1 MAKRK
6 KDTMEFRFYELPQGE
21 SALVLCGESWK
32 RVYGHEEFHL
42 HFHNL
47 LEIGICREG
56 DGNMYLDEDIYQY
69 HDGDITFIP
78 ENFPHVT
85 VSYGEVVN
93 FWEYIFIDIHSVIE
107 EMFPNNT
114 AFQNE
119 AVTTISKKAFMTNVY
134 QSPAMAEYINAI
146 IRETREH
153 KIYCQRTVKLLVQG
167 IVIELLRRYDELP
180 EEDNNIVKGTNMSQ
194 IATALDYMNK
204 HYSESIK
211 AGELSELC
219 NMSETHFRRLFE
231 SYINM
236 PPMEY
241 LNLMYDE
248 LPEEDNNIVKGTNM
262 SQIATALDYMNKHYS
277 ESIKAGELSEL
288 CNMSETHFRRLFE
301 SYINMP
307 PMEYLNLIRVQ
318 KACELMKKT
327 NEPMEL
333 IAQKC
338 GFTTQSTFNRNFRK
352 FLDTSPYQWKINPE
366 NYEHKLLNFR
376 ISALKG
382 W

>member
-1 MAKRK
+1 MPATR
-6 KDTMEFRFYELPQGE
+6 
-21 SALVLCGESWK
+21 
-32 RVYGHEEFHL
+32 
-42 HFHNL
+42 
-47 LEIGICREG
+47 II
-56 DGNMYLDEDIYQY
+56 
-69 HDGDITFIP
+69 
-78 ENFPHVT
+78 
-85 VSYGEVVN
+85 
-93 FWEYIFIDIHSVIE
+93 
-107 EMFPNNT
+107 
-114 AFQNE
+114 NE
-119 AVTTISKKAFMTNVY
+119 
-134 QSPAMAEYINAI
+134 NAI

-167 IVIELLRRYDELP
+167 IVIELLRR
-180 EEDNNIVKGTNMSQ
+180 
-194 IATALDYMNK
+194 
-204 HYSESIK
+204 
-211 AGELSELC
+211 
-219 NMSETHFRRLFE
+219 
-231 SYINM
+231 
-236 PPMEY
+236 
-241 LNLMYDE
+241 YDE

>member
-1 MAKRK
+1 
-6 KDTMEFRFYELPQGE
+6 
-21 SALVLCGESWK
+21 
-32 RVYGHEEFHL
+32 
-42 HFHNL
+42 
-47 LEIGICREG
+47 
-56 DGNMYLDEDIYQY
+56 MYLDEDIYQY

-153 KIYCQRTVKLLVQG
+153 KIYCQRTIKLLVQG

-180 EEDNNIVKGTNMSQ
+180 EEDNNIVKST
-194 IATALDYMNK
+194 D
-204 HYSESIK
+204 
-211 AGELSELC
+211 
-219 NMSETHFRRLFE
+219 
-231 SYINM
+231 
-236 PPMEY
+236 
-241 LNLMYDE
+241 
-248 LPEEDNNIVKGTNM
+248 M

-318 KACELMKKT
+318 KACELMNKT
-327 NEPMEL
+327 NESMKL

>member
-107 EMFPNNT
+107 EMFPNNA

-167 IVIELLRRYDELP
+167 IVIEL
-180 EEDNNIVKGTNMSQ
+180 
-194 IATALDYMNK
+194 
-204 HYSESIK
+204 
-211 AGELSELC
+211 
-219 NMSETHFRRLFE
+219 
-231 SYINM
+231 
-236 PPMEY
+236 
-241 LNLMYDE
+241 
-248 LPEEDNNIVKGTNM
+248 
-262 SQIATALDYMNKHYS
+262 
-277 ESIKAGELSEL
+277 
-288 CNMSETHFRRLFE
+288 
-301 SYINMP
+301 
-307 PMEYLNLIRVQ
+307 
-318 KACELMKKT
+318 
-327 NEPMEL
+327 
-333 IAQKC
+333 
-338 GFTTQSTFNRNFRK
+338 
-352 FLDTSPYQWKINPE
+352 
-366 NYEHKLLNFR
+366 
-376 ISALKG
+376 
-382 W
+382 

>member
-32 RVYGHEEFHL
+32 RVYGHEELHL

-47 LEIGICREG
+47 MEIGICRQGNG
-56 DGNMYLDEDIYQY
+56 DLYLDEDIYQY
-69 HDGDITFIP
+69 HDGDISFIP

-85 VSYGEVVN
+85 VSYGDVVN
-93 FWEYIFIDIHSVIE
+93 FWEYIFIDLRSIIE
-107 EMFPNNT
+107 EMFPNNA

-119 AVTTISKKAFMTNVY
+119 AVSTLSKRAVLTNIHQNPV
-134 QSPAMAEYINAI
+134 AADYINGI
-146 IRETREH
+146 IRETQEG
-153 KIYCQRTVKLLVQG
+153 KPYAQRTITLLVQG
-167 IVIELLRRYDELP
+167 LVIELLRREEELP
-180 EEDNNIVKGTNMSQ
+180 EESGDLVKGTNMSQ
-194 IATALDYMNK
+194 IASALDYMNK
-204 HYSESIK
+204 HYSEQIK
-211 AGELSELC
+211 AGELS
-219 NMSETHFRRLFE
+219 S
-231 SYINM
+231 
-236 PPMEY
+236 
-241 LNLMYDE
+241 
-248 LPEEDNNIVKGTNM
+248 
-262 SQIATALDYMNKHYS
+262 
-277 ESIKAGELSEL
+277 L

-338 GFTTQSTFNRNFRK
+338 GFTTPSTFNRNFRK
-352 FLDTSPYQWKINPE
+352 FLNTSPYQWKINPE

>member
-1 MAKRK
+1 MTNQAYLERLRNLSNRLVALQKPIRILDAIKWPADLEIRFMAKGGR
-6 KDTMEFRFYELPQGE
+6 ELPQ
-21 SALVLCGESWK
+21 
-32 RVYGHEEFHL
+32 
-42 HFHNL
+42 
-47 LEIGICREG
+47 
-56 DGNMYLDEDIYQY
+56 LDVDFYQKQRL
-69 HDGDITFIP
+69 
-78 ENFPHVT
+78 
-85 VSYGEVVN
+85 
-93 FWEYIFIDIHSVIE
+93 
-107 EMFPNNT
+107 
-114 AFQNE
+114 AFD
-119 AVTTISKKAFMTNVY
+119 TDKVY
-134 QSPAMAEYINAI
+134 QLLKELKADVR
-146 IRETREH
+146 RELGRGDALGQ
-153 KIYCQRTVKLLVQG
+153 ILLATIDQYQ
-167 IVIELLRRYDELP
+167 IVIELLRR
-180 EEDNNIVKGTNMSQ
+180 
-194 IATALDYMNK
+194 
-204 HYSESIK
+204 
-211 AGELSELC
+211 
-219 NMSETHFRRLFE
+219 
-231 SYINM
+231 
-236 PPMEY
+236 
-241 LNLMYDE
+241 YDE

>member
-1 MAKRK
+1 
-6 KDTMEFRFYELPQGE
+6 
-21 SALVLCGESWK
+21 
-32 RVYGHEEFHL
+32 
-42 HFHNL
+42 
-47 LEIGICREG
+47 
-56 DGNMYLDEDIYQY
+56 MYMDEDIYQY

-153 KIYCQRTVKLLVQG
+153 KIYCQRTIKLLVQG

-180 EEDNNIVKGTNMSQ
+180 EEDNNIVKST
-194 IATALDYMNK
+194 D
-204 HYSESIK
+204 
-211 AGELSELC
+211 
-219 NMSETHFRRLFE
+219 
-231 SYINM
+231 
-236 PPMEY
+236 
-241 LNLMYDE
+241 
-248 LPEEDNNIVKGTNM
+248 M

-318 KACELMKKT
+318 KACELMNKT
-327 NEPMEL
+327 NESMKL

>member
-211 AGELSELC
+211 A
-219 NMSETHFRRLFE
+219 
-231 SYINM
+231 
-236 PPMEY
+236 
-241 LNLMYDE
+241 
-248 LPEEDNNIVKGTNM
+248 
-262 SQIATALDYMNKHYS
+262 
-277 ESIKAGELSEL
+277 
-288 CNMSETHFRRLFE
+288 
-301 SYINMP
+301 
-307 PMEYLNLIRVQ
+307 
-318 KACELMKKT
+318 CELMKKT

>member
-107 EMFPNNT
+107 EMFPNNA

-146 IRETREH
+146 IRETSEH
-153 KIYCQRTVKLLVQG
+153 KIYCQRTIKLLVQG
-167 IVIELLRRYDELP
+167 IVIELLR
-180 EEDNNIVKGTNMSQ
+180 
-194 IATALDYMNK
+194 
-204 HYSESIK
+204 
-211 AGELSELC
+211 
-219 NMSETHFRRLFE
+219 
-231 SYINM
+231 
-236 PPMEY
+236 
-241 LNLMYDE
+241 MYDE

-262 SQIATALDYMNKHYS
+262 SQIATALDYMIKHYS
-277 ESIKAGELSEL
+277 ESI
-288 CNMSETHFRRLFE
+288 
-301 SYINMP
+301 
-307 PMEYLNLIRVQ
+307 
-318 KACELMKKT
+318 
-327 NEPMEL
+327 
-333 IAQKC
+333 
-338 GFTTQSTFNRNFRK
+338 
-352 FLDTSPYQWKINPE
+352 
-366 NYEHKLLNFR
+366 
-376 ISALKG
+376 
-382 W
+382 

>member
-32 RVYGHEEFHL
+32 RLYGHEELHL

-47 LEIGICREG
+47 MEIGICRNGNG
-56 DGNMYLDEDIYQY
+56 DMYLDEDIYQY

-78 ENFPHVT
+78 KNFPHAT
-85 VSYGEVVN
+85 VSYGEVIN
-93 FWEYIFIDIHSVIE
+93 FWEYIFIDLRSVIE
-107 EMFPNNT
+107 EMFPNNV
-114 AFQNE
+114 AFQND
-119 AVTTISKKAFMTNVY
+119 AVSALAKRAIMTNIH
-134 QSPAMAEYINAI
+134 QSPVIADYINAI
-146 IRETREH
+146 IRETQEG
-153 KIYCQRTVKLLVQG
+153 KVYAQRAITLLVQG
-167 IVIELLRRYDELP
+167 LVIELLRCENELP
-180 EEDNNIVKGTNMSQ
+180 EENSDAIKGTNMSQ
-194 IATALDYMNK
+194 IAKALDYMNK
-204 HYSESIK
+204 HYAEQIK
-211 AGELSELC
+211 AGELSSYC
-219 NMSETHFRRLFE
+219 NMSETHL
-231 SYINM
+231 
-236 PPMEY
+236 
-241 LNLMYDE
+241 
-248 LPEEDNNIVKGTNM
+248 
-262 SQIATALDYMNKHYS
+262 
-277 ESIKAGELSEL
+277 
-288 CNMSETHFRRLFE
+288 RRLFE

-333 IAQKC
+333 IAQKS
-338 GFTTQSTFNRNFRK
+338 GFATLSTFNRNFRK
-352 FLDTSPYQWKINPE
+352 FLNTSPYQWKINPE

>member
-107 EMFPNNT
+107 EMFPNNV
-114 AFQNE
+114 AFKNE

-146 IRETREH
+146 IRETSEH
-153 KIYCQRTVKLLVQG
+153 KIYCQRTINLLVQG
-167 IVIELLRRYDELP
+167 IVIELLR
-180 EEDNNIVKGTNMSQ
+180 M
-194 IATALDYMNK
+194 
-204 HYSESIK
+204 
-211 AGELSELC
+211 
-219 NMSETHFRRLFE
+219 
-231 SYINM
+231 
-236 PPMEY
+236 
-241 LNLMYDE
+241 
-248 LPEEDNNIVKGTNM
+248 
-262 SQIATALDYMNKHYS
+262 
-277 ESIKAGELSEL
+277 
-288 CNMSETHFRRLFE
+288 
-301 SYINMP
+301 
-307 PMEYLNLIRVQ
+307 
-318 KACELMKKT
+318 
-327 NEPMEL
+327 
-333 IAQKC
+333 
-338 GFTTQSTFNRNFRK
+338 
-352 FLDTSPYQWKINPE
+352 
-366 NYEHKLLNFR
+366 
-376 ISALKG
+376 
-382 W
+382 

>member
-1 MAKRK
+1 M
-6 KDTMEFRFYELPQGE
+6 
-21 SALVLCGESWK
+21 
-32 RVYGHEEFHL
+32 
-42 HFHNL
+42 
-47 LEIGICREG
+47 
-56 DGNMYLDEDIYQY
+56 
-69 HDGDITFIP
+69 
-78 ENFPHVT
+78 
-85 VSYGEVVN
+85 VN
-93 FWEYIFIDIHSVIE
+93 FWEYIFIDIRSVIE
-107 EMFPNNT
+107 EMFPNNA

-134 QSPAMAEYINAI
+134 QSPAVAEYINAI
-146 IRETREH
+146 IRETCEH
-153 KIYCQRTVKLLVQG
+153 KVYCQRMIKLLVQG
-167 IVIELLRRYDELP
+167 IVIELLRR
-180 EEDNNIVKGTNMSQ
+180 
-194 IATALDYMNK
+194 
-204 HYSESIK
+204 
-211 AGELSELC
+211 
-219 NMSETHFRRLFE
+219 
-231 SYINM
+231 
-236 PPMEY
+236 
-241 LNLMYDE
+241 YDE

-327 NEPMEL
+327 NESMEL

>member
-146 IRETREH
+146 IRETSEH
-153 KIYCQRTVKLLVQG
+153 KIYCQRTIKLLVQG
-167 IVIELLRRYDELP
+167 IVIELLR
-180 EEDNNIVKGTNMSQ
+180 
-194 IATALDYMNK
+194 
-204 HYSESIK
+204 
-211 AGELSELC
+211 
-219 NMSETHFRRLFE
+219 
-231 SYINM
+231 
-236 PPMEY
+236 
-241 LNLMYDE
+241 MYDE
-248 LPEEDNNIVKGTNM
+248 LP
-262 SQIATALDYMNKHYS
+262 S
-277 ESIKAGELSEL
+277 L

-352 FLDTSPYQWKINPE
+352 FLNTSPYQWKINPE

>member
-32 RVYGHEEFHL
+32 RVYGHDELHL

-93 FWEYIFIDIHSVIE
+93 FWEYIFIDIRSVIE

-153 KIYCQRTVKLLVQG
+153 KIYLSKDG
-167 IVIELLRRYDELP
+167 
-180 EEDNNIVKGTNMSQ
+180 
-194 IATALDYMNK
+194 
-204 HYSESIK
+204 K
-211 AGELSELC
+211 APCAGNC
-219 NMSETHFRRLFE
+219 NR
-231 SYINM
+231 
-236 PPMEY
+236 
-241 LNLMYDE
+241 
-248 LPEEDNNIVKGTNM
+248 
-262 SQIATALDYMNKHYS
+262 AA
-277 ESIKAGELSEL
+277 A
-288 CNMSETHFRRLFE
+288 
-301 SYINMP
+301 
-307 PMEYLNLIRVQ
+307 
-318 KACELMKKT
+318 
-327 NEPMEL
+327 
-333 IAQKC
+333 
-338 GFTTQSTFNRNFRK
+338 
-352 FLDTSPYQWKINPE
+352 
-366 NYEHKLLNFR
+366 
-376 ISALKG
+376 
-382 W
+382 